1 MILRN
6 DDGDDDDDDDDH
18 VPCRTEEH
26 VFGHAAADPAAPVS
40 GIGKIVR
47 VHEDPAEVCVLDC
60 GGL

>member
-1 MILRN
+1 MISRN
-6 DDGDDDDDDDDH
+6 DADDDDDDDDDH

-47 VHEDPAEVCVLDC
+47 VHEDPAEV
-60 GGL
+60 